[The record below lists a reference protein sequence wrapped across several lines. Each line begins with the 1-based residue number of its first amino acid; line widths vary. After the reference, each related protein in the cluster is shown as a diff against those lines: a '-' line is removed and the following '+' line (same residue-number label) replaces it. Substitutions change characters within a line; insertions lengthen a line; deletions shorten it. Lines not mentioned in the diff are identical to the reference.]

1 MKKWIPSDDT
11 IRSEYFMKN
20 YAAGYAEIF
29 IQVDVKHILEAAKEG
44 SITEQQKQLS
54 LNRICPGWT
63 DEEIDAFINDEYC
76 GREINIHT
84 DPKYFPDG
92 FDEFDEWSVRLQKD
106 SPDIW
111 NKYFTEGKELY
122 IKFKDKKE
130 RYEKTQNKI
139 VDYATQIHLLE
150 DKEIKEKYYYGMV
163 IMTARCMK
171 KFGKNYF
178 PVAHWMNWCPLD
190 LDERLVIADILDKAI
205 FDSYEK
211 HDGSCFMGEKDRE
224 KEKIKKERG
233 KVGEQF
239 IRLLDTVKEL
249 IYRMYIS
256 GNANLFKVEEL
267 LKDVEEPFEV
277 LKNTEKALRE
287 YISTMNEVMDSGIYP
302 AEVILQMLGYPEMS
316 REEYDRRVNVMQK
329 DVCLLRKAF
338 DEKSLA

>member
-1 MKKWIPSDDT
+1 
-11 IRSEYFMKN
+11 
-20 YAAGYAEIF
+20 
-29 IQVDVKHILEAAKEG
+29 
-44 SITEQQKQLS
+44 
-54 LNRICPGWT
+54 
-63 DEEIDAFINDEYC
+63 
-76 GREINIHT
+76 
-84 DPKYFPDG
+84 
-92 FDEFDEWSVRLQKD
+92 
-106 SPDIW
+106 
-111 NKYFTEGKELY
+111 
-122 IKFKDKKE
+122 
-130 RYEKTQNKI
+130 
-139 VDYATQIHLLE
+139 
-150 DKEIKEKYYYGMV
+150 
-163 IMTARCMK
+163 
-171 KFGKNYF
+171 
-178 PVAHWMNWCPLD
+178 MNWCPLD

-224 KEKIKKERG
+224 KEKIKKERV